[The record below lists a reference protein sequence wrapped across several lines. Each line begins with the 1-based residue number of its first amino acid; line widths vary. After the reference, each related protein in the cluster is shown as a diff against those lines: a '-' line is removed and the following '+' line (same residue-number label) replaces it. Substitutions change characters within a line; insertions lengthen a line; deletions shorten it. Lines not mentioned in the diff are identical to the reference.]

1 MIKYISYRNN
11 FESESIMFYIVRHGE
26 PDYSEANSKIYNGFG
41 SNMCTLTPKGCDQI
55 KNTAKDSRLKN
66 ADIIITS
73 PYGRALHTA
82 AILSK
87 ELNVDIIV
95 ETDLHEWLANKYYI
109 HESDDVADSNYN
121 EFHLNNGCYPPEGK
135 KDWETAEM
143 MKKRAVAV
151 LKKYKDYNNVI
162 VTCHG
167 MLIEAITGRHHP
179 KHGEIIEFEL

>member
-1 MIKYISYRNN
+1 
-11 FESESIMFYIVRHGE
+11 MFYLVRHGE
-26 PDYSEANSKIYNGFG
+26 PDYSEVNTKIYSGFG
-41 SNMCTLTPKGCDQI
+41 SNMCTLTPKGCNQI

-87 ELNVDIIV
+87 ELYVDINV
-95 ETDLHEWLANKYYI
+95 ETDLHEWLANKHYI
-109 HESDDVADSNYN
+109 HEADGIADANYDD
-121 EFHLNNGCYPPEGK
+121 FHANNGRYPEGEE
-135 KDWETAEM
+135 KDWETTET
-143 MKKRAVAV
+143 MKNRAVAV
-151 LKKYKDYNNVI
+151 LEKYKDYEKVI

-167 MLIEAITGRHHP
+167 MIIEAITGLHHP